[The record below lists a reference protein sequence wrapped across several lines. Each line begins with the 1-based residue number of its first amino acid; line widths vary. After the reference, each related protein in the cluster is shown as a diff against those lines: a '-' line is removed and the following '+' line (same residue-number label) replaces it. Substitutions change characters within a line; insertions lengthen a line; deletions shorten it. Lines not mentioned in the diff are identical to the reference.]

1 MLRSLHMKLVMIM
14 VLLILSL
21 MTVVGAFLINSVVVF
36 YLNDFYSQ
44 IGAVVSDQDLYRDLT
59 QETAAERSG
68 EVSGVEMLVQVLGA
82 YAGELG
88 VNGSNRNYY
97 ILDESGAYLAGTDD
111 EYGTR
116 LEYTE
121 NLLAVIRDRSEVGDQ
136 SNVAADY
143 MDVAIPI
150 DRGDGQYIIYIRD
163 NRATVDQLNDQLF
176 VLIMQALV
184 FGLVISVLLSLVL
197 SKTMVTPIQRL
208 TDGAE
213 RVAGGDFS
221 DRLEVTS
228 RDEIGV
234 LTNTFN
240 DMAQQLKDTIQQ
252 VENERNK
259 LDTLFLH
266 MTDGV
271 VAFSA
276 EGVVIHANPAASDM
290 LGIVIDGATRYQD
303 LFGDI
308 APLDSVLSAPDYLE
322 GERVQG
328 ERSLE
333 LLLAPFDRES
343 QAGALVVIHDVTVQ
357 RRNEEMRR
365 EFVANVSH
373 ELRTPLTNI
382 RSYAETLSENAGQM
396 PPNTEKK
403 FLGVILNESDRMTH
417 IVQDLLTLS
426 RFDSGHSELKLGR
439 FSFTGAINDLYNA
452 VYMEAQKHD
461 HTVELKLEPE
471 LPEIVADR
479 ERILQVMMN
488 VVSNAIKYTP
498 NGGYIVIS
506 AGRLADRVW
515 MEVADNGIGI
525 PEADRARIFERFYR
539 VDKARSRESGGTGLG
554 LSIAKEIVDRHQGVL
569 TTVGKEEPGLTVRM
583 ELKIEGPGHE

>member
-14 VLLILSL
+14 VLLIVSL
-21 MTVVGAFLINSVVVF
+21 MTVVGAFLMNSVVAF

-44 IGAVVSDQDLYRDLT
+44 VNTVLNEQGLYADLT
-59 QETAAERSG
+59 TQTPAERAGEVQAAEAMDR
-68 EVSGVEMLVQVLGA
+68 VLSA
-82 YAGELG
+82 YAGALG

-97 ILDESGAYLAGTDD
+97 LLDETGAYLVGTDE
-111 EYGTR
+111 EYGR
-116 LEYTE
+116 QMEYTE
-121 NLLAVIRDRSEVGDQ
+121 NLLQVIRDRNGVGER
-136 SNVAADY
+136 SNLAASY
-143 MDVAIPI
+143 MDVAIPV
-150 DRGDGQYIIYIRD
+150 DRGGEHFILYIRD
-163 NRATVDQLNDQLF
+163 NRDTVDELNGQLF
-176 VLIMQALV
+176 MLILESLV
-184 FGLVISVLLSLVL
+184 FGLVISVLLSFLL
-197 SKTMVTPIQRL
+197 SKTMVTPIRRL
-208 TDGAE
+208 TGGAE

-221 DRLEVTS
+221 DKIEVTS

-240 DMAQQLKDTIQQ
+240 DMAGQLEDTLRQ

-276 EGVVIHANPAASDM
+276 EGQVIHCNPAAREM
-290 LGIVIDGATRYQD
+290 LRCAVDEQTSYHE

-308 APLDSVLSAPDYLE
+308 ASLDSVRSAPDYLE
-322 GERVQG
+322 GERELEG
-328 ERSLE
+328 RYLE

-343 QAGALVVIHDVTVQ
+343 QGGALVVIHDVTVQ

-382 RSYAETLSENAGQM
+382 RSYAETLAENAGEI
-396 PPNTEKK
+396 PPKTEKK

-426 RFDSGHSELKLGR
+426 RFDSGHTELKLTR

-452 VYMEAQKHD
+452 TYMEAQKHD
-461 HTVELKLEPE
+461 HTVELNLEPG

-479 ERILQVMMN
+479 ERVLQVMMN
-488 VVSNAIKYTP
+488 IVSNAIKYTP
-498 NGGYIVIS
+498 DGGRIVIS
-506 AGRLADRVW
+506 TGRDATRVW
-515 MEVADNGIGI
+515 MEVDDNGIGI
-525 PEADRARIFERFYR
+525 PAADRARIFERFYR

-554 LSIAKEIVDRHQGVL
+554 LSIAKEIVEQHQGELRV
-569 TTVGKEEPGLTVRM
+569 VDKETPGLTLRM
-583 ELKIEGPGHE
+583 ELNIEGPGHE

>member
-1 MLRSLHMKLVMIM
+1 MKCSLR
-14 VLLILSL
+14 
-21 MTVVGAFLINSVVVF
+21 
-36 YLNDFYSQ
+36 
-44 IGAVVSDQDLYRDLT
+44 
-59 QETAAERSG
+59 ER
-68 EVSGVEMLVQVLGA
+68 
-82 YAGELG
+82 
-88 VNGSNRNYY
+88 
-97 ILDESGAYLAGTDD
+97 TH
-111 EYGTR
+111 
-116 LEYTE
+116 
-121 NLLAVIRDRSEVGDQ
+121 
-136 SNVAADY
+136 
-143 MDVAIPI
+143 
-150 DRGDGQYIIYIRD
+150 
-163 NRATVDQLNDQLF
+163 
-176 VLIMQALV
+176 
-184 FGLVISVLLSLVL
+184 
-197 SKTMVTPIQRL
+197 
-208 TDGAE
+208 GAE

-221 DRLEVTS
+221 DKLEVTS

-240 DMAQQLKDTIQQ
+240 DMAGQLRDTLQQ

-271 VAFSA
+271 VAFSS
-276 EGVVIHANPAASDM
+276 EGNVIHSNPAAAEM
-290 LGIVIDGATRYQD
+290 LHTAIDEHTRYQD

-308 APLDSVLSAPDYLE
+308 APLDSVLAAPDYLE
-322 GERVQG
+322 GEREEG
-328 ERSLE
+328 ERYLE
-333 LLLAPFDRES
+333 LLLAPFDREN
-343 QAGALVVIHDVTVQ
+343 QAGALVVIHDVTAQ
-357 RRNEEMRR
+357 RKNEEMRR

-461 HTVELKLEPE
+461 HTVELKLEPG

-488 VVSNAIKYTP
+488 IVSNAIKYTP
-498 NGGYIVIS
+498 NGGHIEIS
-506 AGRLADRVW
+506 AGRAPDRVW

-525 PEADRARIFERFYR
+525 PKEDRGRIFERFYR

-554 LSIAKEIVDRHQGVL
+554 LSIAKEIIDRHQGVL
-569 TTVGKEEPGLTVRM
+569 TTVDKEEPGLTIRM
-583 ELKIEGPGHE
+583 ELKTEGPGHG